1 MTTQDFTVAHDG
13 RTTSGVKYFPACGRF
28 PVVVFAHG
36 YNGEAR
42 DFAPFAE
49 FLAKNG
55 IGAVIFTFSGGSTR
69 DESGFLT
76 TDMTL
81 STEQEDLVAVMGE
94 AQKMA
99 GAEALFLFGGSQGG
113 FVSALV
119 AEQHGEEIAG
129 LMLLYP
135 AFCIPDDWRRRFC
148 GQEIPE
154 TLELWGMT
162 LGKGYFQEACALS
175 PLWYSYKGPV
185 LILHGDE
192 DQIVALSYSEKAAE
206 KYGRAELEVFAGEG
220 HGFSEAGMHRVE
232 GMALSFVRRVLAG
245 R

>member
-49 FLAKNG
+49 FLVKNG

-135 AFCIPDDWRRRFC
+135 AFCIPD
-148 GQEIPE
+148 
-154 TLELWGMT
+154 
-162 LGKGYFQEACALS
+162 
-175 PLWYSYKGPV
+175 
-185 LILHGDE
+185 GDPRNARTVGH
-192 DQIVALSYSEKAAE
+192 D
-206 KYGRAELEVFAGEG
+206 AGEG
-220 HGFSEAGMHRVE
+220 VFSRG
-232 GMALSFVRRVLAG
+232 VRAFAPVVFLQRPRAHSA
-245 R
+245 RR

>member
-1 MTTQDFTVAHDG
+1 
-13 RTTSGVKYFPACGRF
+13 
-28 PVVVFAHG
+28 
-36 YNGEAR
+36 
-42 DFAPFAE
+42 
-49 FLAKNG
+49 
-55 IGAVIFTFSGGSTR
+55 
-69 DESGFLT
+69 
-76 TDMTL
+76 MTL

-94 AQKMA
+94 ARKMA

-119 AEQHGEEIAG
+119 AEQHGAIAG

-148 GQEIPE
+148 GQAIPE

-192 DQIVALSYSEKAAE
+192 DKIVALSYSEKAAE
-206 KYGRAELEVFAGEG
+206 KYGHAELEVFAGEG

>member
-148 GQEIPE
+148 GQAIPE

-162 LGKGYFQEACALS
+162 LGKGGILIKGPCSFCTAMKIRSLPFLTAKGRRKSISAPSSKCSRAKGTAFRRRACTASRAWRS
-175 PLWYSYKGPV
+175 PLCGGCLRKNRRGGS
-185 LILHGDE
+185 
-192 DQIVALSYSEKAAE
+192 
-206 KYGRAELEVFAGEG
+206 RA
-220 HGFSEAGMHRVE
+220 
-232 GMALSFVRRVLAG
+232 
-245 R
+245 

>member
-1 MTTQDFTVAHDG
+1 MKIQTFTIAHDG
-13 RTTSGVKYFPACGRF
+13 RTTAGVKYFPERERF

-42 DFAPFAE
+42 DFEPFAR
-49 FLAKNG
+49 FLAENG
-55 IGAVIFTFSGGSTR
+55 IGAVTFTFSGGSTR

-81 STEQEDLVAVMGE
+81 STEQEDLAAVMGE
-94 AQKMA
+94 AKQMA
-99 GAEALFLFGGSQGG
+99 GAEAIFLFGGSQGG

-119 AEQHGEEIAG
+119 AEKRGEEIAG
-129 LMLLYP
+129 LILLYP

-148 GQEIPE
+148 GQEIPA

-162 LGKGYFQEACALS
+162 LGQGYFQEACALS
-175 PLWYSYKGPV
+175 PLRYCYQGPV
-185 LILHGDE
+185 LIMHGDE
-192 DQIVALSYSEKAAE
+192 DKVVALSYSEKAA
-206 KYGRAELEVFAGEG
+206 KGYQNAEIEVFAGEG

-232 GMALSFVRRVLAG
+232 GMALSFVRRVLARG
-245 R
+245 

>member
-1 MTTQDFTVAHDG
+1 MTTQNFTISHDG
-13 RTTSGVKYFPACGRF
+13 RTTSGVKYFPERERF

-42 DFAPFAE
+42 DFEAFAA

-69 DESGFLT
+69 DTSGFLT

-81 STEQEDLVAVMGE
+81 STEQEDLLAVMGE
-94 AQKMA
+94 AKQMA

-119 AEQHGEEIAG
+119 AERHGEGIAG

-148 GQEIPE
+148 GQAIPE

-162 LGKGYFQEACALS
+162 LGQGYFQEACALS
-175 PLWYSYKGPV
+175 PLRYSYKGPV
-185 LILHGDE
+185 LLMHGDE
-192 DQIVALSYSEKAAE
+192 DAVVSLSYSERAAE
-206 KYGRAELEVFAGEG
+206 RYKRAELEVFAGEG

-232 GMALSFVRRVLAG
+232 GMALSFVRRVLAEK
-245 R
+245 